1 MEFTGKITARKVR
14 GIGDDISKELDQV
27 LHDLQLGDGSEYGG
41 STTALIRGGLT
52 VQGHDYWVI
61 LEYGSSP
68 RTSDP
73 TPNKPGQIVLD
84 IPDDLPSPK
93 YHSQWY
99 HIYPRRAKRLV
110 YYDSRQG
117 KVVVRKWVR
126 HPGNLARGFI
136 RKTIAQVEASCLR
149 ALQELDN
156 DEDTLP
162 TRQEIRQ
169 ILNIHLRLLLISVRE
184 ATPVQDR
191 LDRDGFIND
200 DDTTPHLKDAWGV
213 ELAK

>member
-1 MEFTGKITARKVR
+1 MELTGKVTFRGKGDRIGEELEKVLR
-14 GIGDDISKELDQV
+14 
-27 LHDLQLGDGSEYGG
+27 DLQQGDSEEYGG
-41 STTALIRGGLT
+41 KTVPIVRGGLT

-73 TPNKPGQIVLD
+73 TPNKPGDIVLSIPED
-84 IPDDLPSPK
+84 IPSPK
-93 YHSQWY
+93 YHSSWY
-99 HIYPRRAKRLV
+99 RIEPRRAKRLV

-117 KVVVRKWVR
+117 RVVVRKWVR
-126 HPGNLARGFI
+126 HPGNLSRGFI
-136 RKTIAQVEASCLR
+136 RKTIAQVENLLWN

-169 ILNIHLRLLLISVRE
+169 VINGHLRLLLLAIRE

-200 DDTTPHLKDAWGV
+200 DDTTPHLKDAWGI